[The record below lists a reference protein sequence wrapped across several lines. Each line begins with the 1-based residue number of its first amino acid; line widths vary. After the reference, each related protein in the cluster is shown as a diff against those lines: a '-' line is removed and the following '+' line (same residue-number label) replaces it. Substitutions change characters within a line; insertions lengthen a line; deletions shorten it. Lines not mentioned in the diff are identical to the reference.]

1 MFLFVRSSIT
11 KKDIKMNT
19 ETINTR
25 FGTFE
30 VIHSEE
36 PTAPGYQ
43 PEYMVELKFNGT
55 YLGHTIIVGDPRDIG
70 SEAIAKIFNNNQE
83 RSEVAVRLG

>member
-36 PTAPGYQ
+36 PTAPGY
-43 PEYMVELKFNGT
+43 
-55 YLGHTIIVGDPRDIG
+55 
-70 SEAIAKIFNNNQE
+70 
-83 RSEVAVRLG
+83 

>member
-1 MFLFVRSSIT
+1 
-11 KKDIKMNT
+11 MNT

-36 PTAPGYQ
+36 PGVIG
-43 PEYMVELKFNGT
+43 EYMVELKFNGT
-55 YLGHTIIVGDPRDIG
+55 YLGHTIIVGDQRDI
-70 SEAIAKIFNNNQE
+70 SSRKKQIFNNNQE
-83 RSEVAVRLG
+83 RSEVGKVRIMNDTMIMDLDVLNIHCDS

>member
-36 PTAPGYQ
+36 PTRGYQ

-70 SEAIAKIFNNNQE
+70 SRKI
-83 RSEVAVRLG
+83 SKYLITIKKEVK

>member
-36 PTAPGYQ
+36 PTKVI
-43 PEYMVELKFNGT
+43 E
-55 YLGHTIIVGDPRDIG
+55 
-70 SEAIAKIFNNNQE
+70 
-83 RSEVAVRLG
+83 